1 MASPM
6 ASPMAQ
12 QVVVVSV
19 SRTPLTRAL
28 RGASSAPYTASL
40 ISCVTADLL
49 GRCALPAEADWA
61 AVLDD
66 VAVGNVMAGPGGGV
80 AARIGVAAG
89 IRQAAAGCSGDV
101 AAPTLDPLKVPL
113 KMVSRQCASGL
124 QAAVDVACSIRA
136 GLTSCGLALGVESM
150 SYHPMEDFGKAP
162 HVDEEHDGLPLAND
176 GLPDEAYD
184 DDPASNPEALHSSS
198 NDAVMTPMG
207 ATSDFVAKE
216 YGIKREE
223 QDAFAAASHRK
234 AAEAWEKG
242 LFDYELC
249 EAGSSPPPPAPT
261 ESRPYPDNGIR
272 PSTTAASLKS
282 LKPAFAAEGSTTA
295 GNSSQLTDGCA
306 GLLLMSRSL
315 ASSLSLPVLA
325 TFVSFAAAGVPPRLM
340 GVGPVAA
347 VPKALSLASLSVP
360 DVDLWEV
367 NEAFAS
373 QSLRCV
379 SALGLPP
386 EKVNVNGG
394 AIALGH
400 PLGCTGARQVVTLVS
415 ELGRRGGGVGVTTMC
430 VGTGMGCAA
439 VWKVERREEEGGA
452 SSKL

>member
-1 MASPM
+1 M

-28 RGASSAPYTASL
+28 RDASSAGVNPPYTASL
-40 ISCVTADLL
+40 ISSVVADLL
-49 GRCALPAEADWA
+49 GRCTLPAEADWA

-89 IRQAAAGCSGDV
+89 IRQAGIRQAAARSSPSK

-162 HVDEEHDGLPLAND
+162 HVDEEHDGLPLAKD

-207 ATSDFVAKE
+207 ATSDFVAGE

-295 GNSSQLTDGCA
+295 GNSSQLTDV
-306 GLLLMSRSL
+306 RSFP
-315 ASSLSLPVLA
+315 LPRA
-325 TFVSFAAAGVPPRLM
+325 PSHPP
-340 GVGPVAA
+340 PPAH
-347 VPKALSLASLSVP
+347 
-360 DVDLWEV
+360 
-367 NEAFAS
+367 
-373 QSLRCV
+373 
-379 SALGLPP
+379 LPP
-386 EKVNVNGG
+386 PPPP
-394 AIALGH
+394 AP
-400 PLGCTGARQVVTLVS
+400 PLPARAAPGC
-415 ELGRRGGGVGVTTMC
+415 C
-430 VGTGMGCAA
+430 
-439 VWKVERREEEGGA
+439 
-452 SSKL
+452 

>member
-1 MASPM
+1 
-6 ASPMAQ
+6 
-12 QVVVVSV
+12 
-19 SRTPLTRAL
+19 
-28 RGASSAPYTASL
+28 
-40 ISCVTADLL
+40 
-49 GRCALPAEADWA
+49 
-61 AVLDD
+61 
-66 VAVGNVMAGPGGGV
+66 
-80 AARIGVAAG
+80 
-89 IRQAAAGCSGDV
+89 
-101 AAPTLDPLKVPL
+101 
-113 KMVSRQCASGL
+113 
-124 QAAVDVACSIRA
+124 
-136 GLTSCGLALGVESM
+136 
-150 SYHPMEDFGKAP
+150 
-162 HVDEEHDGLPLAND
+162 
-176 GLPDEAYD
+176 
-184 DDPASNPEALHSSS
+184 
-198 NDAVMTPMG
+198 
-207 ATSDFVAKE
+207 
-216 YGIKREE
+216 
-223 QDAFAAASHRK
+223 
-234 AAEAWEKG
+234 
-242 LFDYELC
+242 
-249 EAGSSPPPPAPT
+249 
-261 ESRPYPDNGIR
+261 
-272 PSTTAASLKS
+272 
-282 LKPAFAAEGSTTA
+282 
-295 GNSSQLTDGCA
+295 
-306 GLLLMSRSL
+306 MSRSL